1 MISRRKLLKQL
12 SAFPIFGG
20 LIGSGLG
27 VPTAMAAAS
36 EIKKRNLI
44 RELGLRTFIN
54 AAGNYTSMTASLMP
68 DEVMETINSSAKE
81 YVLLDDVQDK
91 VGEKIAALCR
101 AEGAMVTAG
110 CWSALV
116 LGTAG
121 VLTGKDSKKASLLP
135 FLEGTGMKTEVI
147 LQKSHANGYHHALT
161 NTGVKLITIESR
173 EELERA
179 ISDKTAMMWFLNRE
193 APYGQIQHEE
203 WIAIAKKHQIPT
215 MNDIAADVP
224 PVENLWKYNDMGFD
238 LVAISGGKALC
249 GPQSAG
255 ILMGKK
261 ELIEAARL
269 SAPPRGGN
277 IGRGQKVNKEEILGM
292 YVAVES
298 YLQRDHE
305 KEWKIWEN
313 RIAVI
318 DNAIQ
323 SIPGVK
329 TEIVIPEIA
338 NHNPSL
344 KITWDEDQIKLTGKE
359 FGEQLRSGSP
369 SIETISWEDEKS
381 LRLTVFM
388 LSKGQDKIV
397 AKRVKE
403 VLALAVV

>member
-1 MISRRKLLKQL
+1 MISRRKILKQL
-12 SAFPIFGG
+12 TALPIIGG
-20 LIGSGLG
+20 LMGSRWGIP
-27 VPTAMAAAS
+27 VATSAS
-36 EIKKRNLI
+36 NEVKKRNLI
-44 RELGLRTFIN
+44 EELGLRTFIN

-68 DEVMETINSSAKE
+68 DEVMEIINSSAKE

-91 VGEKIAALCR
+91 VGEKIAELCR

-121 VLTGKDSKKASLLP
+121 VLTGKDSKKAAQLP

-147 LQKSHANGYHHALT
+147 LQKSHANGYQHALT
-161 NTGVKLITIESR
+161 NTGVKLVIIESV

-203 WIAIAKKHQIPT
+203 WISIAKKHQIPT

-255 ILMGKK
+255 ILMEKK
-261 ELIEAARL
+261 HLIEAARL

-292 YVAVES
+292 DVALES
-298 YLQRDHE
+298 YLQRDHA
-305 KEWKIWEN
+305 KEWKMWEA

-318 DNAIQ
+318 DDAIL

-344 KITWDEDQIKLTGKE
+344 KISWDESKIKLTGKE

-369 SIETISWEDEKS
+369 SIETISWEDDKS
-381 LRLTVFM
+381 IRLTVFM
-388 LSKGQDKIV
+388 LTKGQDKTV

-403 VLALAVV
+403 VLQLAVV